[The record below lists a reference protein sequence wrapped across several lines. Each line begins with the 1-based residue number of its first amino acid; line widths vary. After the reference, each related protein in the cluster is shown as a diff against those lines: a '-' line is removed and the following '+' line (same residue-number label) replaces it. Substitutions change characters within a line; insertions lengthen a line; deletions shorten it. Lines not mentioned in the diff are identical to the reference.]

1 MRIDRPSGDERGFT
15 TLMALAMIAIMIA
28 LISANSAALFQLK
41 REVRLLERKH
51 ETRWKKLNQE
61 ALEKAQNNGAEVKI
75 N

>member
-1 MRIDRPSGDERGFT
+1 MRIDQPRRKERGFT

-41 REVRLLERKH
+41 REVRLLEKKH

-61 ALEKAQNNGAEVKI
+61 ALGKAQNNDAEVKI